1 VRTSSISKQLRAG
14 TGTPLALAIGR
25 ELHRR
30 RRAKGLTQ
38 ASLGDPLTR
47 GFVSAVE
54 RGHTVPSIAALALL
68 TDRLDA
74 QLDEFF
80 RGVNAQMTKVY
91 TPAHEHHDPD
101 PTSRRRR

>member
-1 VRTSSISKQLRAG
+1 MRAG
-14 TGTPLALAIGR
+14 TGTPLAVAIGR
-25 ELHRR
+25 ELHRL

-38 ASLGDPLTR
+38 ASLGSPLTR

-74 QLDEFF
+74 RLDEFF
-80 RGVNAQMTKVY
+80 QGVNAQMTKVY
-91 TPAHEHHDPD
+91 TPAHERHHPD
-101 PTSRRRR
+101 PTPRRRR